1 KSVKNRLSPPCGK
14 VVGQLV
20 HHTNLAEAGTDARKL
35 VCYDCG
41 VACDLSTM
49 RSERIRYLGQLG
61 ASAPRPPSDRVMRSV
76 KASRLP
82 PGVFAPDEVQT
93 RIRLRYT
100 KLGRTTFLGHL
111 DTMRVLMRIFRR
123 AEAPVVHS
131 RGFHPKP
138 AMSFSPA
145 LSLGVA
151 SLGELVDVSFAGVI
165 DADELHTRL
174 AE

>member
-1 KSVKNRLSPPCGK
+1 LDRWQDAFAETGIDPVASLATRPITARLPWDHLDVGLEDGFLLAEYRKSVKNRLSPPCGK

-111 DTMRVLMRIFRR
+111 DTMRVLMR
-123 AEAPVVHS
+123 
-131 RGFHPKP
+131 
-138 AMSFSPA
+138 
-145 LSLGVA
+145 
-151 SLGELVDVSFAGVI
+151 
-165 DADELHTRL
+165 
-174 AE
+174 